1 MPEALAMGT
10 RMEQQS
16 EFFPRASRAGCR
28 YPEDMADSLH
38 RLSSAAQDLQVLIPC
53 RNRTLLLQGEF
64 CITLLVSRVRN
75 RRFVIVRVDCNSSDS
90 GDARRCRHEHFVR
103 ANLCTSW
110 HTHTLST
117 LPAIVVQFLSI
128 VLIGNKIA

>member
-64 CITLLVSRVRN
+64 CITLY
-75 RRFVIVRVDCNSSDS
+75 
-90 GDARRCRHEHFVR
+90 GDADR
-103 ANLCTSW
+103 
-110 HTHTLST
+110 
-117 LPAIVVQFLSI
+117 SI
-128 VLIGNKIA
+128 VTAPRYWDRLRSALPTGTEGFKGS